1 MKFSESWLREW
12 INPEISSEMLADQL
26 TMAGLE
32 VDNVEKVAGDFT
44 GVVIGKVVE
53 CKQHP
58 NADKLRVTKVDIGKD
73 ELLDIVCGA
82 PNCRQGL
89 MVACATVGAV
99 LPGDFKIKSAKL
111 RGEPS
116 EGMLCSYSELG
127 ITDDH
132 NGIIELPDNAP
143 LGKDIREYLN
153 LNDVMI
159 DISVTPNR
167 ADCFGIVGVARD
179 ISAVNNIPMK
189 EIKIANVPATISDTL
204 SIQIDAPKAAP
215 RYLGRVIK
223 NININATTPLW
234 MKEKLRRGG
243 IRSVDA
249 VVDITNYV
257 LLELGHPMHAFDLD
271 QIEKGI
277 IVRYA
282 HQDEEMTLLNGNEV
296 KLNDKTLV
304 IADHNKVLAIAG
316 IMGGEKS
323 SVTQSTTDIFLE
335 SAFFAPLAITG
346 KAREYGLHTEASHRY
361 ERGVDPE
368 LQFVA
373 MERATQ
379 LLVDICGGE
388 VGPVIE
394 VTNQSELPS
403 QATIKLHRNKIDRII
418 GYTIEA
424 QKITD
429 ILVRLG
435 CEVEYKDDIWIVKSP
450 SWRFDLQIEEDLV
463 EEVARI
469 YGYNNIP
476 NANMKIESVM
486 QPKPESIISLRRIKD
501 LLVDRGYQEAVTY
514 SFVDPKIQHILHPN
528 EPAITLP
535 NPISSEMSVMRLSLW
550 SGLLD
555 AVLYNQ
561 NRQQSRLRLFETGL
575 RFIPDEKCE
584 FGVRQEF
591 MLSGVITGN
600 LYEDH
605 WQLPKKSVDFYD
617 LKGDLEA
624 IFSLLGCDGQVQF
637 NRAEL
642 SALHPGQSAVINLN
656 DEVIGYFGVLHPE
669 IEKKLSLNSKTL
681 VFEINLAKIN
691 FKKVPV
697 AQDLSKYPS
706 NKRDIAIIVSNTIPA
721 AEIISVCKQAGGEQL
736 VKVNLF
742 DVYQGDNIKEDQ
754 KSLAISLILQDKS
767 RTLEEEDITNIVS
780 KCVTALQNRFKAL
793 LRE

>member
-12 INPEISSEMLADQL
+12 INPEISSDKLSDQL

-32 VDNVEKVAGDFT
+32 VDDIEKVAGDFT
-44 GVVIGKVVE
+44 GVVVGKVVE

-58 NADKLRVTKVDIGKD
+58 NADKLRVTKVDIGKP

-89 MVACATVGAV
+89 TVACATIGAV
-99 LPGDFKIKSAKL
+99 LPGDFKIKAAKL

-127 ITDDH
+127 ISDDH
-132 NGIIELPDNAP
+132 NGIIELPEDAP
-143 LGKDIREYLN
+143 LGQDIRQYLN
-153 LNDVMI
+153 LDDVMI

-167 ADCFGIVGVARD
+167 ADCFGIIGVARD

-189 EIKIANVPATISDTL
+189 ELKVENITHTINDTL
-204 SIQIDAPKAAP
+204 PIQVDAAKAAP
-215 RYLGRVIK
+215 RYLGRIIK
-223 NININATTPLW
+223 NVKVDALTPLW

-249 VVDITNYV
+249 IVDVTNYV
-257 LLELGHPMHAFDLD
+257 LLELGHPMHAFDLAEID
-271 QIEKGI
+271 KGI
-277 IVRYA
+277 VVRYA
-282 HQDEEMTLLNGNEV
+282 NKDEKLVLLNGNEV
-296 KLNDKTLV
+296 KLDEKTLV
-304 IADHNKVLAIAG
+304 IADQQKALAIAG

-323 SVTQSTTDIFLE
+323 GVTASTKDIFLE
-335 SAFFAPLAITG
+335 SAFFSPLVITG

-361 ERGVDPE
+361 ERGVDPY
-368 LQFVA
+368 LQSA
-373 MERATQ
+373 AIERATQ
-379 LLVDICGGE
+379 LIVEICGGE
-388 VGPVIE
+388 VGPITE
-394 VTNQSELPS
+394 VVNENELPV
-403 QATIKLHRNKIDRII
+403 QATIELRRNRIDRII
-418 GYTIEA
+418 GYHIET

-435 CEVEYKDDIWIVKSP
+435 CEVIYNDDSWTVKSP
-450 SWRFDLQIEEDLV
+450 SWRFDLQLEEDLV

-476 NANMKIESVM
+476 NVNMKIESVM
-486 QPKPESIISLRRIKD
+486 KPKPENKISLSRVKN
-501 LLVDRGYQEAVTY
+501 LLVDKGYQEAVTY
-514 SFVDPKIQHILHPN
+514 SFVDPKIQQTLHPQQ
-528 EPAITLP
+528 PQITLP

-550 SGLLD
+550 SGLLE

-561 NRQQSRLRLFETGL
+561 NRQQSRMRLFETGL
-575 RFIPDEKCE
+575 RFIPDESCE
-584 FGVRQEF
+584 FGVRQEL

-600 LYEDH
+600 LYEEH
-605 WQLPKKSVDFYD
+605 WTLPKQNVDFYD
-617 LKGDLEA
+617 VKGDLEQLF
-624 IFSLLGCDGQVQF
+624 ILLGCSDDIEYQ
-637 NRAEL
+637 RSEL
-642 SALHPGQSAVINLN
+642 DALHPGQSAAILFNG
-656 DEVIGYFGVLHPE
+656 EVIGNFGVLHPE

-691 FKKVPV
+691 DKKVPV
-697 AQDLSKYPS
+697 AHELSKYPS
-706 NKRDIAIIVSNTIPA
+706 NKRDIAVVVSNTVPA
-721 AEIISVCKQAGGEQL
+721 ADIISECKRAGGEQL

-742 DVYQGDNIKEDQ
+742 DVYQGDKIDKDQ

-780 KCVTALQNRFKAL
+780 NCIIALQNRFNAQ

>member
-32 VDNVEKVAGDFT
+32 VDDVEEVAGNFS
-44 GVVIGKVVE
+44 GVVVGKVVE

-58 NADKLRVTKVDIGKD
+58 NADKLRVTKVDIGKP

-89 MVACATVGAV
+89 TVACATIGAI
-99 LPGDFKIKSAKL
+99 LPGDFKIKAAKL

-127 ITDDH
+127 ITEDH

-143 LGKDIREYLN
+143 LGQDIREYLN
-153 LNDVMI
+153 LNDVSI

-167 ADCFGIVGVARD
+167 ADCFGIIGVARD

-189 EIKIANVPATISDTL
+189 SLQVESVPATISDTL
-204 SIQIDAPKAAP
+204 SIQIDEPKASP
-215 RYLGRVIK
+215 RYLGRIIK
-223 NININATTPLW
+223 NINVNALTPLW

-243 IRSVDA
+243 IRSIDA
-249 VVDITNYV
+249 VVDITNFV
-257 LLELGHPMHAFDLD
+257 LLELGHPMHAFDLAE
-271 QIEKGI
+271 IEKGI

-282 HQDEEMTLLNGNEV
+282 RKNEKVVLLNGNETE
-296 KLNDKTLV
+296 LNDQTLV
-304 IADHNKVLAIAG
+304 IADHNKILALAG

-323 SVTQSTTDIFLE
+323 GVTQSTKDIFLE

-361 ERGVDPE
+361 ERGVDPA
-368 LQFVA
+368 LQNIA

-379 LLVDICGGE
+379 LIIDICGGE
-388 VGPVIE
+388 VGPIIE
-394 VTNQSELPS
+394 KISPTELPKPANL
-403 QATIKLHRNKIDRII
+403 QLRRNKIDSII
-418 GYTIEA
+418 GYAIDT

-429 ILVRLG
+429 ILKRLG
-435 CEVEYKDDIWIVKSP
+435 CKVNYKDEIWSVEAP

-463 EEVARI
+463 EEIARI

-476 NANMKIESVM
+476 NANLKIESIM
-486 QPKPESIISLRRIKD
+486 KPKPEGQVSLRRIKY
-501 LLVDRGYQEAVTY
+501 LLVDKGYQEAVTY
-514 SFVDPKIQHILHPN
+514 SFVDPKVQQILHPDFN
-528 EPAITLP
+528 QIQLP
-535 NPISSEMSVMRLSLW
+535 NPISSEMSAMRLSLW
-550 SGLLD
+550 TGLLD

-561 NRQQSRLRLFETGL
+561 NRQQSRIRLFETGL
-575 RFIPDEKCE
+575 RFIPDENCE
-584 FGVRQEF
+584 FGVRQEQ

-600 LYEDH
+600 LYEEH
-605 WQLPKKSVDFYD
+605 WTLPKKSVDFYD
-617 LKGDLEA
+617 LKGDIESILA
-624 IFSLLGCDGQVQF
+624 ILGCAEKV
-637 NRAEL
+637 RYEKSEL
-642 SALHPGQSAVINLN
+642 SALHPGQSAAIYIN
-656 DEVIGYFGVLHPE
+656 DDIIGYFGVLHPE

-681 VFEINLAKIN
+681 VFEINLAKISN
-691 FKKVPV
+691 KEVPL
-697 AQDLSKYPS
+697 AQDISKYPS
-706 NKRDIAIIVSNTIPA
+706 NKRDIAIVVSNKIPA
-721 AEIISVCKQAGGEQL
+721 AEIISECKRAGGEHL
-736 VKVNLF
+736 IKVNLF
-742 DVYQGDNIKEDQ
+742 DVYQGDNIKEDE

-780 KCVTALQNRFKAL
+780 RCVTALQIRFKAL

>member
-189 EIKIANVPATISDTL
+189 EIKIANVPTTISDTL

-223 NININATTPLW
+223 NININAMTPLW

-257 LLELGHPMHAFDLD
+257 LLELGHPMHAFDLN

-361 ERGVDPE
+361 ERGVDPA

-450 SWRFDLQIEEDLV
+450 TWRFDLQIEEDLV

-476 NANMKIESVM
+476 NTNMKIESVM

-528 EPAITLP
+528 EPVITLP

-624 IFSLLGCDGQVQF
+624 ILSLLGCDGQVLF
-637 NRAEL
+637 NKAEL

>member
-32 VDNVEKVAGDFT
+32 VDDVEKVAGDFS
-44 GVVIGKVVE
+44 GVVIGRVVE

-58 NADKLRVTKVDIGKD
+58 NADKLRVTKVDIGKP

-89 MVACATVGAV
+89 TVACATIGAV
-99 LPGDFKIKSAKL
+99 LPGDFKIKAAKL

-127 ITDDH
+127 ISEDH
-132 NGIIELPDNAP
+132 NGIIELPDDAP
-143 LGKDIREYLN
+143 LGQDIREYLN

-167 ADCFGIVGVARD
+167 ADCFGIIGVARD

-189 EIKIANVPATISDTL
+189 QLNIESVPATIADTL
-204 SIQIDAPKAAP
+204 PININEPKAAP
-215 RYLGRVIK
+215 RYLGRIIK
-223 NININATTPLW
+223 NIDVTATTPLW

-243 IRSVDA
+243 IRSIDA

-257 LLELGHPMHAFDLD
+257 LLELGHPMHAFDLA
-271 QIEKGI
+271 QIDRGI

-282 HQDEEMTLLNGNEV
+282 QQGEKLVLLNGNEV

-304 IADHNKVLAIAG
+304 IADHQKVLAMAG
-316 IMGGEKS
+316 IMGGDKS
-323 SVTQSTTDIFLE
+323 GVTNSTKDIFLE

-361 ERGVDPE
+361 ERGVDPY
-368 LQFVA
+368 LQHAA

-379 LLVDICGGE
+379 LLIEICGGE
-388 VGPVIE
+388 VAPIVD
-394 VTNQSELPS
+394 VTNQNELPT
-403 QATIKLHRNKIDRII
+403 QATIKLRREKIDRII
-418 GYTIEA
+418 GYAIET

-435 CEVEYKDDIWIVKSP
+435 CIVEYTNDLWTVTSP

-476 NANMKIESVM
+476 NEHMKTESVM
-486 QPKPESIISLRRIKD
+486 KPKPESQISLRRVKD
-501 LLVDRGYQEAVTY
+501 LLVDMGYQEAVTY
-514 SFVDPKIQHILHPN
+514 SFVDPKVQRTLHP
-528 EPAITLP
+528 AQQDIVLP

-555 AVLYNQ
+555 AVAYNQ
-561 NRQQSRLRLFETGL
+561 NRQQSRIRLFETGL

-584 FGVRQEF
+584 FGVRQEL
-591 MLSGVITGN
+591 MLSGVVTGN
-600 LYEDH
+600 LYDEH
-605 WQLPKKSVDFYD
+605 WALPKQNVDFFD
-617 LKGDLEA
+617 VKGDLES
-624 IFSLLGCDGQVQF
+624 IFSLLGCTEEIEFKKSDL
-637 NRAEL
+637 E
-642 SALHPGQSAVINLN
+642 ALHPGQSAAIYINNEL
-656 DEVIGYFGVLHPE
+656 IGHLGVLHPE
-669 IEKKLSLNSKTL
+669 IEKKLSLNSKSL

-691 FKKVPV
+691 GKEVPV

-706 NKRDIAIIVSNTIPA
+706 NKRDIAIVVSNKVPA
-721 AEIISVCKQAGGEQL
+721 ADIIAECKRAGGEQL
-736 VKVNLF
+736 IKVSLF
-742 DVYQGDNIKEDQ
+742 DVYQGDNIKADQ

-780 KCVTALQNRFKAL
+780 KCVIALQNRFKAI